1 MGYRS
6 DVAYTITFRD
16 KATLNEFIALVM
28 LKGEVERK
36 ALGEC
41 QIVVDADKFCE
52 VNFYNQSVKWY
63 DSYPEVVAHEWLLDF
78 AAERFE
84 PNAAYRFIRIGE
96 ELEDNE
102 DKYGGVDEL
111 IDWDLG
117 ISRSIYIPFNEHY
130 EPVGDRLAL
139 IP

>member
-41 QIVVDADKFCE
+41 QIVAGGGDTWE
-52 VNFYNQSVKWY
+52 VNFFNQSVKWY
-63 DSYPEVVAHEWLLDF
+63 DSYEEVQAHEWLLDF

-102 DKYGGVDEL
+102 DKYGGVNEL
-111 IDWDLG
+111 IDWDLC
-117 ISRSIYIPFNEHY
+117 ISRSIEMPFSEHY